1 MARILIADDESKL
14 RRLVCDFL
22 RRAGH
27 EPVEASTG
35 KEALDIFNTDPK
47 IELCLLDIMIP
58 EVDGWE
64 ICRQIR
70 KSSSVPIIL
79 LTARS
84 AEFDE
89 ITGFDAGAD
98 DYVTKPFSP
107 TVLIKRIDALLR
119 RANLKNAKNEKD
131 IITLDGLVMN
141 NEAHLVTIDNETIEL
156 TLKEYNILQKLISS
170 RGRVY
175 TREQLLD
182 DIWGYDYVG
191 DARNVDSHVARLRSK
206 LGTWGVNHLKTIYG
220 IGYKIEVN

>member
-58 EVDGWE
+58 EIDGWE

-84 AEFDE
+84 AEYDE

-107 TVLIKRIDALLR
+107 TVLMKRIDALLR
-119 RANLKNAKNEKD
+119 RANLKTNKNEKD

-141 NEAHLVTIDNETIEL
+141 NEAHLVTINNEQIEL

>member
-1 MARILIADDESKL
+1 MARVLIADDESKL

-22 RRAGH
+22 RRSGH
-27 EPVEASTG
+27 EPIEASTG

-58 EVDGWE
+58 EIDGWE
-64 ICRQIR
+64 LCRQIR

-84 AEFDE
+84 AEYDE

-107 TVLIKRIDALLR
+107 TVLMKRIDALLR
-119 RANLKNAKNEKD
+119 RANSRVMKNEKD
-131 IITLDGLVMN
+131 IISLDGLVMN
-141 NEAHLVTIDNETIEL
+141 NEAHQVTIDDETIEL

-191 DARNVDSHVARLRSK
+191 DARNVDSHVASLRGM
-206 LGTWGVNHLKTIYG
+206 LVNWGVAHLKTIYG
-220 IGYKIEVN
+220 IGYKIEVS